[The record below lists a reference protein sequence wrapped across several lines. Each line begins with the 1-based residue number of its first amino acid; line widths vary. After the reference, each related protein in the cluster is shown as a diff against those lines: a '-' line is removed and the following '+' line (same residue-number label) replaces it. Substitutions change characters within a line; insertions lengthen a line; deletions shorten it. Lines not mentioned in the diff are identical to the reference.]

1 MNYRNL
7 GLVMLGSLL
16 AACASQQEDDSYTS
30 WVCTGQKNS
39 ANWSCEMREFRDG
52 QMVAVAP
59 PVQEKA
65 APAVAQKEQP
75 SDPIMEV
82 AGFPSQQWRQQL
94 PSLTNEPVL
103 APGENASEIKV
114 NKARPP
120 RVAEP
125 IPTAWQTTAK
135 PTSSAVDQPVVHTI
149 ADDSQPIRASDV
161 TGARSGYTM
170 QLGAFSDEPQLQA
183 FVAAHSLA
191 NLPVRQF
198 RSFSKEKYW
207 QVLTWGEF
215 ESPDEA
221 RNAWNAIAKQYPG
234 VEPWVRA
241 VSSLDNAAD
250 AAAEVDG

>member
-16 AACASQQEDDSYTS
+16 VACASQQEEDSYMS
-30 WVCTGQKNS
+30 WVCSGQKNS
-39 ANWSCEMREFRDG
+39 ANWSCEMREFRNG
-52 QMVAVAP
+52 QMVAVAQ
-59 PVQEKA
+59 PVEEKA
-65 APAVAQKEQP
+65 ASVAAQTEQP
-75 SDPIMEV
+75 AAPIMEV

-103 APGENASEIKV
+103 APGESASDIRV
-114 NKARPP
+114 NKTSPP

-125 IPTAWQTTAK
+125 IPAAWQTTAK
-135 PTSSAVDQPVVHTI
+135 PTSSAVDQPVVHTV

-183 FVAAHSLA
+183 FVVAHSLG

-198 RSFSKEKYW
+198 RSLSKDRYW

-215 ESPDEA
+215 DSPDEA
-221 RNAWNAIAKQYPG
+221 RKAWNAIAKQYPG